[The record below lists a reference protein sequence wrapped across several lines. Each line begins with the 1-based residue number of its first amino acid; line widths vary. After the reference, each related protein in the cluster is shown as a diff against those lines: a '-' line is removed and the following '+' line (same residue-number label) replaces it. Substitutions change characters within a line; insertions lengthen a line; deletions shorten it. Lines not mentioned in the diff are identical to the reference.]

1 MAKRPSPHSKTDR
14 GSMTV
19 EEIRNSWPLC
29 LYDDATV
36 HAMMVKVLLQN
47 DGEGFF
53 RLLENCKEE
62 AEHNPVVRADIE
74 KMCTYPAFAALLAK
88 RQ

>member
-1 MAKRPSPHSKTDR
+1 MAKTRSA
-14 GSMTV
+14 MTV

-29 LYDDATV
+29 LFDDATV
-36 HAMMVKVLLQN
+36 HGMMVDCLTAN

-53 RLLENCKEE
+53 QLLENCKEE
-62 AEHNPVVRADIE
+62 AEHDPTVRADIA
-74 KMCTYPAFAALLAK
+74 KLCSYPAFKALLQR